1 MVSTQYSGFSELSG
15 HHIPPHHFWFL
26 MNILIR
32 NHFYFILSFYFLSI
46 LCICI
51 LVSNWLILTYAVAW
65 SHSVASSGGYWT
77 AVITSISVLS
87 IFCMQDPLW
96 SIKNDFVI
104 QSDSMGKRR
113 IVRPEDDEEIMADI
127 KRSKLPLESRTG
139 FMERTEHLR
148 QIFMCELLRV
158 VRSDP

>member
-1 MVSTQYSGFSELSG
+1 MVSTQYFGFLVLFG
-15 HHIPPHHFWFL
+15 HHIQPHLFWFL

-51 LVSNWLILTYAVAW
+51 LVSKWFQPTRGSLKPHWAAVGPPHSLQFLYFRFSVCKNLPKWTLICIEIKLAVFSW
-65 SHSVASSGGYWT
+65 
-77 AVITSISVLS
+77 
-87 IFCMQDPLW
+87 F
-96 SIKNDFVI
+96 
-104 QSDSMGKRR
+104 DSMGKRR

-148 QIFMCELLRV
+148 QIFMCE
-158 VRSDP
+158 